1 VSIYL
6 IAEGGLNHNGH
17 LDWALKLCGQAKE
30 AGCDAIKFQKR
41 EVEVSTPK
49 EMWNTPREWEGEVIP
64 YIDYRRKVEF
74 GKHEFDVIALHCE
87 RINIGFS
94 LSVWD
99 EPSVDF
105 AQQYVLPWVKIPSAH
120 LTNHSLIRKAAGMG
134 GFPIVL
140 STGMSTQ
147 EEIDQAVPLV
157 PSLTGASL
165 MHCTSTYPARDE
177 SLNLSYMSKLSSHG
191 FPVGFS
197 SHSPTPYPAIGA
209 GYLGAKSV
217 EAHLTLDRSLPG
229 SDQAASL
236 EFKGMAL
243 LRRELD
249 RIDLVMGDGVKRV
262 TDDELPIRRKLRG
275 Y

>member
-1 VSIYL
+1 MSIYL
-6 IAEGGLNHNGH
+6 IAEGGVNANGH
-17 LDWALKLCGQAKE
+17 LDWALRLCDEAKV
-30 AGCDAIKFQKR
+30 AGCDAIKWQKR
-41 EVEVSTPK
+41 QVEVSTPK
-49 EMWNTPREWEGEVIP
+49 EMWNVLREWEGETVT

-74 GKHEFDVIALHCE
+74 GKAEFDTIARHCE
-87 RINIGFS
+87 AIGIQWS

-99 EPSVDF
+99 EPSVEF
-105 AQQYVLPWVKIPSAH
+105 AQQYDLPWIKIPSAH
-120 LTNHSLIRKAAGMG
+120 LTNHDLLNKVASTGIPM
-134 GFPIVL
+134 VV

-147 EEIDQAVPLV
+147 DEIDDAVPLV
-157 PSLTGASL
+157 PFISGASL
-165 MHCTSTYPARDE
+165 MHCTSSYPAKDAD
-177 SLNLSYMSKLSSHG
+177 LNLSYMYKLSTHG

-209 GYLGAKSV
+209 GYLGARSI

-236 EFKGMAL
+236 ELKGMTL

-249 RIDLVMGDGVKRV
+249 RVEVVMGDGVKRIEQ
-262 TDDELPIRRKLRG
+262 DELPIRKKLRG